1 MPPRYNAAV
10 VAIASRRLWPLLL
23 VLGCMPAAGC
33 VAHKHVVGLG
43 PTGLGEVSQRQYYM
57 FFGLLNLTEV
67 NVQNLASNLTSYSIE
82 TEYAFTDFL
91 LMPFFLPL
99 TVTTRTVTV
108 KT

>member
-1 MPPRYNAAV
+1 
-10 VAIASRRLWPLLL
+10 
-23 VLGCMPAAGC
+23 
-33 VAHKHVVGLG
+33 
-43 PTGLGEVSQRQYYM
+43 
-57 FFGLLNLTEV
+57 V